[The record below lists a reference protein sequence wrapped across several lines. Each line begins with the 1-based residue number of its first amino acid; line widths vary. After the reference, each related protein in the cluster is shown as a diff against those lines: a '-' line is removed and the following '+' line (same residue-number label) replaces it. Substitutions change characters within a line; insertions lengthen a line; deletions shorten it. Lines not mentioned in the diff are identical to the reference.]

1 MCRGELSFD
10 VVMVISV
17 LAVVVFDCTPESND
31 LDYKIKINE
40 HKNVNDGIKKLIV
53 SFLRF
58 SGKYFV

>member
-17 LAVVVFDCTPESND
+17 LAVVVFDCPPESND

-40 HKNVNDGIKKLIV
+40 HKNVIDGIKKLIV
-53 SFLRF
+53 GFLRF
-58 SGKYFV
+58 SGKYSV